1 VAAMSTWCASLLLLC
16 SLGVGAAEVFA
27 PSDIPLLDNRFRIDH
42 GVKEITF
49 IIKRKPGTPSV
60 ILVRPD
66 GSKLYVGR
74 VKPAEVG
81 WLALPE
87 HDLITLR
94 NPMPGPWQAI
104 GEVDAENRV
113 RLLSDIRLDI
123 EALPVQLYQGE
134 MIKLKAWLL
143 INGQAPKD
151 KYYLTDLGMS
161 VKLQSFSDAAKQEV
175 VLDEVLGRYLDDG
188 KGLDEVPGDGIMTA
202 EVSLKDIPG
211 GKYRAMFST
220 GNQVFTRARYQDVLL
235 YPYPFSYN
243 LMPPSEELSAKLS
256 LLIDRDELD
265 PASVVIKGS
274 VSSNV
279 GGLYEFSETASEPK
293 LDIDFSAVTEVGQ
306 HEVKATLYGT
316 TRLGRELKIELPVK
330 TFNIFPPPSQPAPVE
345 PVSAATPVSSADAT
359 EEAVEESG
367 VNWLLLALAGGGGV
381 LMLLLGAVGFVVI
394 QKRRALKRALA
405 AAQTEN
411 SQSGQSAVKL
421 DLNLPEQ

>member
-1 VAAMSTWCASLLLLC
+1 MSKWCAGLLLLL
-16 SLGVGAAEVFA
+16 SLGATATEVFA
-27 PSDIPLLDNRFRIDH
+27 PSDIPLLDNRFRIDY

-49 IIKRKPGTPSV
+49 IVKRKPGTPSV

-66 GSKLYVGR
+66 GSKLYVGK

-104 GEVDAENRV
+104 GEVDPDNRV
-113 RLLSDIRLDI
+113 RILSDIRLDI
-123 EALPVQLYQGE
+123 AALPMQLYQGE
-134 MIKLKAWLL
+134 LVKLQAWLL

-151 KYYLTDLGMS
+151 KYYLSDLGMT
-161 VKLQSFSDAAKQEV
+161 VKLQSFSDADKKEV
-175 VLDEVLGRYLDDG
+175 VLDQVLGHYLDDG
-188 KGLDEVPGDGIMTA
+188 KGLDEVPGDGTMTA
-202 EVSLKDIPG
+202 EAVLQDIPG

-220 GNQVFTRARYQDVLL
+220 GNQVFFVRARYQDVLL
-235 YPYPFSYN
+235 YPYPFSYQ
-243 LMPPSEELSAKLS
+243 LASPSDEVGAKLS
-256 LLIDRDELD
+256 LLIDSDELE

-279 GGLYEFSETASEPK
+279 GSSYAFSETASEPK
-293 LDIDFSAVTEVGQ
+293 FDIDLSAIKAVGQ

-330 TFNIFPPPSQPAPVE
+330 TFNIFPPPPPPVA
-345 PVSAATPVSSADAT
+345 PVSAAAPVSSA
-359 EEAVEESG
+359 EAPAETG
-367 VNWLLLALAGGGGV
+367 MGWLIWALSGGGTLLV
-381 LMLLLGAVGFVVI
+381 LLMSGVGFVVI

-405 AAQTEN
+405 AAQAEN
-411 SQSGQSAVKL
+411 QQAVAPATTL

>member
-1 VAAMSTWCASLLLLC
+1 MNTWCASLLLFC

-27 PSDIPLLDNRFRIDH
+27 PSDVPLLDNRFRIDH

-49 IIKRKPGTPSV
+49 IIKRKAGTPSV

-74 VKPAEVG
+74 AKPAEVG
-81 WLALPE
+81 WLALSE

-113 RLLSDIRLDI
+113 RILSSVRLDI
-123 EALPVQLYQGE
+123 EALPMQLYQGE
-134 MIKLKAWLL
+134 VVKLKAWLL
-143 INGQAPKD
+143 INDQVPKD
-151 KYYLTDLGMS
+151 KYYLADLGMN
-161 VKLQSFSDAAKQEV
+161 VKLQSFNEADQQEV
-175 VLDEVLGRYLDDG
+175 LLDQVLGRYLDDG

-202 EVSLKDIPG
+202 EVTLQDIPG

-243 LMPPSEELSAKLS
+243 LVPPSEELGAKLS

-279 GGLYEFSETASEPK
+279 KGLYEFSETGSEPK
-293 LDIDFSAVTEVGQ
+293 LDIDFSAIKEVGQ

-316 TRLGRELKIELPVK
+316 TRRGRELQIALPVK
-330 TFNIFPPPSQPAPVE
+330 SFTIFPPSAPVE
-345 PVSAATPVSSADAT
+345 VVSAALPVSSAKSTKKAPA
-359 EEAVEESG
+359 EEG
-367 VNWLLLALAGGGGV
+367 INWLVLALAGGGG
-381 LMLLLGAVGFVVI
+381 LLLLLLGGVGFVVF

-405 AAQTEN
+405 AVQTGN
-411 SQSGQSAVKL
+411 SESGQATKL

>member
-1 VAAMSTWCASLLLLC
+1 MAAMSKWYAGLLLLL
-16 SLGVGAAEVFA
+16 SLGATATEVFA
-27 PSDIPLLDNRFRIDH
+27 PSDIPLLDNRFRIDY

-66 GSKLYVGR
+66 GSKLYVGK
-74 VKPAEVG
+74 VKPADVG

-104 GEVDAENRV
+104 GEVDPDNRV
-113 RLLSDIRLDI
+113 RILSDIRLDI
-123 EALPVQLYQGE
+123 AALPMQLYQGE
-134 MIKLKAWLL
+134 VVKLKAWLL
-143 INGQAPKD
+143 INGQPPKD
-151 KYYLTDLGMS
+151 KYYLSDLGMT
-161 VKLQSFSDAAKQEV
+161 VKLQSFSDADKKEV
-175 VLDEVLGRYLDDG
+175 VLDQVLGHYRDDG

-202 EVSLKDIPG
+202 EVTLQDIPG

-220 GNQVFTRARYQDVLL
+220 GNQVFVRARYQDVLL

-243 LMPPSEELSAKLS
+243 LAPPSDELGAKLS

-265 PASVVIKGS
+265 PASVVVKGS
-274 VSSNV
+274 VTSNV
-279 GGLYEFSETASEPK
+279 GGLYEFSETASDPK
-293 LDIDFSAVTEVGQ
+293 LDIDLSNIKEVGQ

-330 TFNIFPPPSQPAPVE
+330 TFNVFPPPPPPVE
-345 PVSAATPVSSADAT
+345 VVSAAAPASSAEAT
-359 EEAVEESG
+359 HEAPAEEEMG
-367 VNWLLLALAGGGGV
+367 WLIWALAGGGV
-381 LMLLLGAVGFVVI
+381 LLAVLGGVGFVVI

-405 AAQTEN
+405 AAQAEN
-411 SQSGQSAVKL
+411 QQAGQPAAKL

>member
-1 VAAMSTWCASLLLLC
+1 MAAMSKWCAGLLLLL
-16 SLGVGAAEVFA
+16 SLGASATEVFA
-27 PSDIPLLDNRFRIDH
+27 PSDIPLLDNRFRIDY

-66 GSKLYVGR
+66 GSKLYVGK

-94 NPMPGPWQAI
+94 NPMPGPWQVI
-104 GEVDAENRV
+104 GEVDPDNRV
-113 RLLSDIRLDI
+113 RILSDIRLDI
-123 EALPVQLYQGE
+123 AALPMQLYQGE
-134 MIKLKAWLL
+134 VVKLKAWLL
-143 INGQAPKD
+143 INGQPPKD
-151 KYYLTDLGMS
+151 KYYLSDLGMT
-161 VKLQSFSDAAKQEV
+161 VKLQSFSDASQQKV
-175 VLDEVLGRYLDDG
+175 VLDQVLGHYRDDG

-202 EVSLKDIPG
+202 EVTLQDIPG

-220 GNQVFTRARYQDVLL
+220 GNQVFVRARYQDVLL

-243 LMPPSEELSAKLS
+243 LAPPSEELGAKLS

-274 VSSNV
+274 VTSNV

-293 LDIDFSAVTEVGQ
+293 LDIDLSIIKEVGQ

-330 TFNIFPPPSQPAPVE
+330 TFNIFPPPPPPVE
-345 PVSAATPVSSADAT
+345 VVSAAAPASSAEST
-359 EEAVEESG
+359 HEAPAQEMG
-367 VNWLLLALAGGGGV
+367 WLIWVLAGGGV
-381 LMLLLGAVGFVVI
+381 LLVMLGGVGFVVM
-394 QKRRALKRALA
+394 QKRRAFKRALA
-405 AAQTEN
+405 AAQAE
-411 SQSGQSAVKL
+411 SQQSGQSAAKL